1 MIVSAD
7 SSRYF
12 PPSEAEGGWR
22 YAASDQEIR
31 DLAGLDPVALELAA
45 REQEWEYGGHSWS
58 ISVIHNGVLATEFRT
73 FNILDSARFDV
84 WSATKS
90 FTSLAFGIL
99 FSDPDYKGK
108 ISLESRAYDYI
119 PEGFPLTD
127 ERKREITIG
136 HLLSMTS
143 GFVGGIRGAAFG
155 TPTRTGEGLFEH
167 AIGRIPNRY
176 GFDVSQLIANPGAQ
190 WEYSDPGYA
199 HLSLVFS
206 HVTGQEIDTYLNEH
220 LFQPIGIPPV
230 SWTRSG
236 GGNNMG
242 PHTVPH
248 TGLVLSSREFA
259 RCGYLLLRE
268 GVWGGRQIVS
278 REWLET
284 ATHPSQTFNP
294 QYGYGMWVNTTG
306 TLWPDVP
313 ADAFAMMGYRGSRC
327 WVVPSLDLVIA
338 RTGSGP
344 AVIDDRYFPQ
354 RVIDA
359 LL

>member
-1 MIVSAD
+1 MTVPTGSGD
-7 SSRYF
+7 YF
-12 PPSEAEGGWR
+12 PPPEDEGGWR
-22 YAASDQEIR
+22 YAASDQQVRE
-31 DLAGLDPVALELAA
+31 LAGLDPDVLALAD
-45 REQEWEYGGHSWS
+45 REQQWEYGGDSWA
-58 ISVIHNGVLATEFRT
+58 ISVIRNGVLAIEFRT

-99 FSDPDYKGK
+99 FSDPDYEGK
-108 ISLESRAYDYI
+108 ISLESHAYDYI
-119 PEGFPLTD
+119 PEGHPLTD
-127 ERKREITIG
+127 DRKKDITIG

-167 AIGRIPNRY
+167 AIGRTLNRY
-176 GFDVSQLIANPGAQ
+176 GFDVSRLIADPGTQ

-206 HVTGQEIDTYLNEH
+206 NVTGQEIDSFMSER
-220 LFQPIGIPPV
+220 FFGPIGVPPV

-236 GGNNMG
+236 GGPRLG

-248 TGLVLSSREFA
+248 TGLVLSAREFA
-259 RCGYLLLRE
+259 RCGYLLLH
-268 GVWGGRQIVS
+268 GGNWQGRQIVS
-278 REWLET
+278 REWIDK
-284 ATHPSQTFNP
+284 ATRPSQTFNP

-313 ADAFAMMGYRGSRC
+313 TDAFAMMGYRGSRC
-327 WVVPSLDLVIA
+327 WVVPSLDLVVA

-344 AVIDDRYFPQ
+344 AIIDDRYFPQ
-354 RVIDA
+354 RIIDA
-359 LL
+359 LI